1 MSEGAAAAAAG
12 EGAAPA
18 APAEAAAGAG
28 AGAETKEIDAGAPV
42 DDGEAKEGGDKK
54 KKTKRWF
61 PLESNPDVIDA
72 YIAKL
77 GFPTAMYKSYEVLS
91 TEDWALAMVPRPVI
105 GVMMLYPIKEASE
118 KHRDEEEARIVA
130 EGQEEAK
137 EVYFTKQT
145 VGNACGTVALLHAVA
160 NATSF
165 AGSDTVP
172 LGDDC
177 WFSRFLSRTLDMTPD
192 ERAKALEDDDDLEVA
207 HEDAASRGQT
217 TVPDAEEKINAHFM
231 AFTNVKGH
239 LYELDGRKKR
249 PINHGPTTPETL
261 LEDACKVV
269 RGFME
274 RDPGELRFTVVA
286 LAANTG
292 E

>member
-1 MSEGAAAAAAG
+1 MSEEAAAAAAT
-12 EGAAPA
+12 
-18 APAEAAAGAG
+18 G
-28 AGAETKEIDAGAPV
+28 AGAEAKAADAEATTGAAGEEAKIDAGAPTE
-42 DDGEAKEGGDKK
+42 GAEGKEEGSKK
-54 KKTKRWF
+54 KRVKRWF

-72 YIAKL
+72 YIEKL
-77 GFPTAMYKSYEVLS
+77 GFPTAMYKSYEVMS
-91 TEDWALAMVPRPVI
+91 TEDWALEMVPRPVI
-105 GVMMLYPIKEASE
+105 GVMMLFPVKEASE
-118 KHRDEEEARIVA
+118 KHRADEEARIAA
-130 EGQEEAK
+130 EGQEVAP
-137 EVYFTKQT
+137 EVYYTKQT
-145 VGNACGTVALLHAVA
+145 VGNACGTVALLHCVA

-165 AGSDTVP
+165 AGADTVP
-172 LGDDC
+172 LGDES
-177 WFSRFLSRTLDMTPD
+177 WFSKFLSRTIAMNPD

-217 TVPDAEEKINAHFM
+217 SVPGADDSVDAHFV
-231 AFTNVKGH
+231 AFSNVKGH

-261 LEDACKVV
+261 LEDACKVI

-274 RDPGELRFTVVA
+274 RDPGELRFTLVA